1 MRRLSL
7 WIAVG
12 MLALSAGGIVAALV
26 AMTQHVPAFYQRAS
40 QATEQQ
46 RKEYRNSF
54 VTKYGRITKLLED
67 VKGGLATPINW
78 GQAFTEAEVNAFFA
92 DNFFGLEEAKDLL
105 PEGASQPRIQFD
117 QDRVRLGFRYENFLC
132 STIISID
139 FRVWLP
145 QAQPNVVVVEL
156 QGLHAGA
163 LPISAQSLLEDISTT
178 LTRQRI
184 QLSWYRHHGNPTAAL
199 KFPSDEPRPTAVL
212 QKINLKPGILEIVGR
227 SSDVYPDSSAG
238 P

>member
-40 QATEQQ
+40 VATEQQ

-54 VTKYGRITKLLED
+54 VTKYGSIRED
-67 VKGGLATPINW
+67 INGGLGTPLRW
-78 GQAFTEAEVNAFFA
+78 RHPFTEAEVNAFFA
-92 DNFFGLEEAKDLL
+92 DNFFGLEEAKELL
-105 PEGASQPRIQFD
+105 PEGASQPRIEID
-117 QDRVRLGFRYENFLC
+117 QDRIRLGFRYENFLC

-139 FRVWLP
+139 FSVWLP
-145 QAQPNVVVVEL
+145 QGQPNVVVVEL

-184 QLSWYRHHGNPTAAL
+184 QLSWYRHHGNPTAVL

-227 SSDVYPDSSAG
+227 SSDAYPDPGTG